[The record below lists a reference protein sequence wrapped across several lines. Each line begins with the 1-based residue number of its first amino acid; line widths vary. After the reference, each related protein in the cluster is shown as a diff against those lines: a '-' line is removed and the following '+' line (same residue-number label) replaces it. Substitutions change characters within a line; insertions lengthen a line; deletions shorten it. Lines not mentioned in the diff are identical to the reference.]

1 MKSTCRVLFIVIPLI
16 SYAVIVR
23 YLIILLAEKGG
34 KKLATKAVSK
44 KPSFTAEDVM
54 KGTKNWAKGNWVYFI
69 AFLLPALLTF
79 IAYVR
84 FGIYPFASESSSQG
98 ENGSVLVLD
107 LNGQYIYYFEALRDA
122 FWGDGS
128 FFYNWSRDLS
138 GEFVGI
144 IGMS

>member
-69 AFLLPALLTF
+69 AFLLPALLT
-79 IAYVR
+79 ADMESVR
-84 FGIYPFASESSSQG
+84 KRECGSES
-98 ENGSVLVLD
+98 
-107 LNGQYIYYFEALRDA
+107 
-122 FWGDGS
+122 
-128 FFYNWSRDLS
+128 
-138 GEFVGI
+138 
-144 IGMS
+144 

>member
-138 GEFVGI
+138 VESFLLP
-144 IGMS
+144 